1 MAFGTHT
8 SKAIIGTR
16 GRELEGRR
24 IVLCI
29 TGSVAAVRSPEIAR
43 ELMRRG
49 AEVYAVMT
57 PMATKILHPYMMEWA
72 TGNPVVTELTGKVE
86 HVTYAGEHP
95 NRADL
100 ILVAPCTAN
109 TIGKAAAAIDDTPVT
124 TVLTTAIGSGIPIII
139 APAMHGSMYNHPAVR
154 ENIEKLRSMGV
165 EVLMPRVE
173 EGKAKIPET
182 EEIVEAVVRRLRLG
196 RELEGR
202 RILVTAGPTR
212 EYIDAFRFIS
222 NPSSG
227 RMGAAIAEEA
237 RRRGA
242 EVTFIYGPGTVQ
254 PPSGVH
260 LIRVETTSE
269 MLEAVIRALRD
280 SKHDAAILTA
290 AVSDFGPAKREMIK
304 TPSDRESWTIELK
317 PLPKI
322 VDHVRKVDPGIF
334 LVGFKAEF
342 NVSDEELVERAY
354 ERLKASGMDLIVA
367 NDVAREGVGFG
378 KETNEVFI
386 IDGERRAVHIPLTGK
401 DEIARVLV
409 TMLAERL
416 EKQKASK
423 EMEHINKEVS
433 G

>member
-1 MAFGTHT
+1 MAFGVHT
-8 SKAIIGTR
+8 SKGIIATR

-29 TGSVAAVRSPEIAR
+29 TGSVAAVRSPDIAR

-86 HVTYAGEHP
+86 HVTYAGDHP
-95 NRADL
+95 NTADL

-109 TIGKAAAAIDDTPVT
+109 TIGKAASAIDDTPVT
-124 TVLTTAIGSGIPIII
+124 TVLTTAIGSGIPIIV
-139 APAMHGSMYNHPAVR
+139 APAMHASMYNHPGVR
-154 ENIEKLRSMGV
+154 ENIERLRSMGV
-165 EVLMPRVE
+165 EVLMPRME

-182 EEIVEAVVRRLRLG
+182 DEIVEAVVRRLRVG
-196 RELEGR
+196 RGLEGR

-227 RMGAAIAEEA
+227 RMGVAIAEEA
-237 RRRGA
+237 MRRGA
-242 EVTFIYGPGTVQ
+242 EVTLIYGPGTA
-254 PPSGVH
+254 PPPPGVR
-260 LIRVETTSE
+260 LVRVETTDE
-269 MLEAVIRALRD
+269 MLEATLKAVRGL
-280 SKHDAAILTA
+280 KHDAAILTA
-290 AVSDFGPAKREMIK
+290 AVSDFGPRAREMVK
-304 TPSDRESWTIELK
+304 TPSDRESWTLELK

-322 VDHVRKVDPGIF
+322 VDHLRQADPSIF
-334 LVGFKAEF
+334 LIGFKAEF
-342 NVSDEELVERAY
+342 NVSDEELVDRAY
-354 ERLKASGMDLIVA
+354 ERLKSSGMDLIVA

-378 KETNEVFI
+378 VETNEVFI
-386 IDGERRAVHIPLTGK
+386 VDGERNILHIPLTGK
-401 DEIARVLV
+401 GEIARTLIS
-409 TMLAERL
+409 MLAERL

-423 EMEHINKEVS
+423 ENRHIS
-433 G
+433 

>member
-1 MAFGTHT
+1 MAFGIHT
-8 SKAIIGTR
+8 SKGIIGTK
-16 GRELEGRR
+16 GRELEGKR
-24 IVLCI
+24 IILCV
-29 TGSVAAVRSPEIAR
+29 TGSVAAVRSPDIAR

-49 AEVYAVMT
+49 AEVYTVMT

-95 NRADL
+95 DRADL

-109 TIGKAAAAIDDTPVT
+109 TIGKAASAIDDTPVT

-139 APAMHGSMYNHPAVR
+139 APAMHASMYNHPVVR

-165 EVLMPRVE
+165 EVLMPRFE

-182 EEIVEAVVRRLRLG
+182 DEIVDAVMRRLSLRK
-196 RELEGR
+196 ELEGM

-227 RMGAAIAEEA
+227 KMGVAIAEEA
-237 RRRGA
+237 LRRGA
-242 EVTFIYGPGTVQ
+242 DVTFIYGPGTVQ
-254 PPSGVH
+254 PPSRVR
-260 LIRVETTSE
+260 LIRVETTHE
-269 MLEAVIRALRD
+269 MLEATIKALRD
-280 SKHDAAILTA
+280 LKHDAAILTA
-290 AVSDFGPAKREMIK
+290 AVSDFGPATREMIK
-304 TPSDRESWTIELK
+304 TPSDRESWVIELK

-322 VDHVRKVDPGIF
+322 VDHIRKADPNIF
-334 LVGFKAEF
+334 LIGFKAEF
-342 NVSDEELVERAY
+342 NVSDEALIERAY
-354 ERLKASGMDLIVA
+354 ERLKTSGMDLIVA

-386 IDGERRAVHIPLTGK
+386 IDRGKNVVHIPLTGK
-401 DEIARVLV
+401 DEIAKILV
-409 TMLAERL
+409 SMLAERL
-416 EKQKASK
+416 REQKTSK
-423 EMEHINKEVS
+423 EKEHTS
-433 G
+433 Q

>member
-8 SKAIIGTR
+8 SKGIIGTK
-16 GRELEGRR
+16 GRELEGRK

-29 TGSVAAVRSPEIAR
+29 TGSVAAIRSPDIAR

-49 AEVYAVMT
+49 AEVYTVMT
-57 PMATKILHPYMMEWA
+57 PMATKILHPYTMEWA

-95 NRADL
+95 HRADL

-109 TIGKAAAAIDDTPVT
+109 TIGKAASAIDDTPVT

-139 APAMHGSMYNHPAVR
+139 APAMHGSMYNHPVVR

-165 EVLMPRVE
+165 EILMPRVE

-182 EEIVEAVVRRLRLG
+182 DEIVEAVVSRLRPAK
-196 RELEGR
+196 ELEGR

-227 RMGAAIAEEA
+227 KMGVAIAEEA
-237 RRRGA
+237 LRRGA
-242 EVTFIYGPGTVQ
+242 EVTFIYGPGTAQ
-254 PPSGVH
+254 PPPRAR
-260 LIRVETTSE
+260 LIRVETTHE
-269 MLEAVIRALRD
+269 MLEATLRALKD
-280 SKHDAAILTA
+280 LKHDAAILTA
-290 AVSDFGPAKREMIK
+290 AVSDFGPTAREMTK

-322 VDHVRKVDPGIF
+322 VDHVRRVDPHIF
-334 LVGFKAEF
+334 LIGFKAEF
-342 NVSDEELVERAY
+342 NVSDDVLVERAY

-386 IDGERRAVHIPLTGK
+386 IDGEKNIVHIPLTGK
-401 DEIARVLV
+401 NEIARTLV
-409 TMLAERL
+409 SMLVERL

-423 EMEHINKEVS
+423 EEEHIH
-433 G
+433 